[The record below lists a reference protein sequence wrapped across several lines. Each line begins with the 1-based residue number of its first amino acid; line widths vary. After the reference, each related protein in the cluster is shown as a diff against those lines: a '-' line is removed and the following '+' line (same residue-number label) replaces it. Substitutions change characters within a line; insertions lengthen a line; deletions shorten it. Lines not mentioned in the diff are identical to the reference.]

1 MNKLAILCAFL
12 ILSGF
17 TSCATLSRD
26 SSPPPTPAQISKE
39 LKKLCDRLVTIPD
52 RDLTRDDLTR
62 LMAQERKSHGA
73 CIRKD
78 DKLVKAAEALEK
90 QGQKP

>member
-1 MNKLAILCAFL
+1 MNKLAILFAFL
-12 ILSGF
+12 FLSGV
-17 TSCATLSRD
+17 TGCQTLSRD
-26 SSPPPTPAQISKE
+26 SSPPPTPAQISKA
-39 LKKLCDRLVTIPD
+39 LKKLCDRLGNIPD
-52 RDLTRDDLTR
+52 RDLSRDDLIR
-62 LMAQERKSHGA
+62 LIAQERKSHGA